1 MFKKAMEL
9 FGLGND
15 SLDMMVEEELR
26 SPLTRLYFNLSLA
39 PQINRG
45 VLLDSLDEY
54 TQLSCSGTTKTPE
67 FDHFETG
74 LELNVFYVL
83 NGRSYAEGDT
93 LAFAKQAIQEYCALP
108 DNKKALFRKSLLPVL
123 HNRKTSSSIIK
134 QNTRV

>member
-15 SLDMMVEEELR
+15 SLDTMVEEELR

-39 PQINRG
+39 PQTNRG

-54 TQLSCSGTTKTPE
+54 TQLSRSGTTKTPE

-74 LELNVFYVL
+74 LELNVFHVL
-83 NGRSYAEGDT
+83 NGRFYTEGDS
-93 LAFAKQAIQEYCALP
+93 LAFAKQAIQEYSSLP
-108 DNKKALFRKSLLPVL
+108 DNKKALFRKSLLPVS
-123 HNRKTSSSIIK
+123 RKKNFSPILK
-134 QNTRV
+134 QKTKA